1 MSNKTDLAVKSS
13 PMAIIQVL
21 AGLIKNPLLFAD
33 NKYRFDIQ
41 DFPEQFHQIVFGAI
55 EHLAKRGDGLLK
67 IDVIDIDNFLSKYP
81 LQYKV
86 FCANKGVEYITRA
99 LEQYN
104 EKKFDFYYETL
115 KKFSLLNN
123 LASRGIDIKE
133 FYDDSLLKPE
143 EIEKMQKHFDDLT
156 VNDIILAVETKVLL
170 AKEAFGSSSDM
181 VQNKAGDGAM
191 ELKEKLKKT
200 PIMGVPMTSK
210 KLTTLYRGQ
219 RLGCLYLESAPQGTG
234 KSRRAAGEACNLAV
248 PEYFDTK
255 KNKWVKTKL
264 AESVLLISTELEL
277 DEIQTMLIA
286 YVSGVEESNI
296 LDGRYH
302 GDEEKRVN
310 KAISLIEKSNLY
322 VVSITN
328 YDTEDVINLIKKYK
342 QLYNVNYVYFDYL
355 SENLKILA
363 EGTRKTRVSG
373 LRTDQILL
381 QLSTALKDC
390 AKQLGIYIW
399 TASQLSGGYKEAKE
413 LDASFLRSAKS
424 LADKVDIGSIMLPV
438 REIDENVID
447 TYCAKGFE
455 LRPNFVISIYK
466 IRRGKFQN
474 IKVYVYFDRST
485 CRMEDCFVTNAKGE
499 MIPVAD
505 TTVDF
510 ILEDTAEENLEDSA
524 YSSQFGFDF

>member
-1 MSNKTDLAVKSS
+1 MSTTDLKPKSS

-21 AGLIKNPLLFAD
+21 AGLIKNPLLFA
-33 NKYRFDIQ
+33 NNQYRFEVS

-55 EHLAKRGDGLLK
+55 EHLAKKGDGLLK
-67 IDVIDIDNFLSKYP
+67 IDVIDIDQFLKQYP
-81 LQYKV
+81 IQYKV
-86 FCANKGVEYITRA
+86 FNANKGVEYITRA

-115 KKFSLLNN
+115 KKFSLINTLT
-123 LASRGIDIKE
+123 SKGIDITE
-133 FYDDSLLKPE
+133 FYDDSLTKPE
-143 EIEKMQKHFDDLT
+143 DIEKMQRHFDDLT
-156 VNDIILAVETKVLL
+156 VNDILLAVETKLL
-170 AKEAFGSSSDM
+170 LVKEEFGSSSDM
-181 VQNKAGDGAM
+181 VKSKAGDGAM
-191 ELKEKLKKT
+191 ALKENLKKT
-200 PIMGVPMTSK
+200 PVMGLPMTSH

-234 KSRRAAGEACNLAV
+234 KSRRAAGEACNLAI
-248 PEYFDTK
+248 PEYFDTEK
-255 KNKWVKTKL
+255 GKWVKTKL
-264 AESVLLISTELEL
+264 HESVLLISTELEL

-296 LDGRYH
+296 LDGRYY

-310 KAISLIEKSNLY
+310 KAINLIEKSNLY

-328 YDTEDVINLIKKYK
+328 YDSEDVINLIKEYK
-342 QLYNVNYVYFDYL
+342 QRDGVNYVFFDYL

-399 TASQLSGGYKEAKE
+399 TASQLSGSYKEAKE

-438 REIDENVID
+438 REMDESIID

-485 CRMEDCFVTNAKGE
+485 CRIHDCFVTNAKGE
-499 MIPVAD
+499 LIPVAD
-505 TTVDF
+505 TNVDF

-524 YSSQFGFDF
+524 YGSQFGFEF